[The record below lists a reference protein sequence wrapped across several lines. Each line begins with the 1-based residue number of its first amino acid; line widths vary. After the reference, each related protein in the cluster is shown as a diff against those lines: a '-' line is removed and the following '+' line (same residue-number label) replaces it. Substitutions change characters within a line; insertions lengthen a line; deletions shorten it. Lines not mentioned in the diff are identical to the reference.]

1 MDRDSVDRLR
11 FDRRLEQR
19 SGWVE
24 DRAREENLKSLPDVT
39 DKMTVGLDEE
49 DETPTPI
56 EGEAP
61 STDVGST
68 QVGFSAPTPPA
79 TPTPQSPAPSY
90 PRTSNEGSFGGGGGG
105 GGGSELS

>member
-24 DRAREENLKSLPDVT
+24 DRAREEYLESLPDVT
-39 DKMTVGLDEE
+39 NKMTAGLDEE
-49 DETPTPI
+49 DEETPI

-61 STDVGST
+61 STDVGSA

-79 TPTPQSPAPSY
+79 TPTPESPAPSY
-90 PRTSNEGSFGGGGGG
+90 PQTSNEGSFGGGG
-105 GGGSELS
+105 SELS